1 MIQSPIALWKAR
13 VNLHHNQSL
22 LAMEKEPL
30 LDFWA
35 ESAKRFEA
43 DPYRTDDLVLN
54 AVQEII
60 PESRSVLDVGGGTGR
75 FAIPIALNG
84 REVTVIDQS
93 PAMLGVLQSQIES
106 YKIPNITMVQGSFQ
120 SVSIPVMDVVF
131 CAHVLYTIEHIEQ
144 FVKLLDVAGSH
155 KIIVIMFE
163 KSPQSELADVW
174 HFIHG
179 EQRVTLPGAVEFL
192 KILQSMGIKGV
203 SVETIEVAPYYY
215 QSFDEAFEMVC
226 QKIFVNPDSWKGEK
240 LQHNL
245 RDYLEDCSGK
255 YLVKNSISRNNLIMS
270 WEKS

>member
-1 MIQSPIALWKAR
+1 MIQSPIASWKAR
-13 VNLHHNQSL
+13 VNLHHHQSL
-22 LAMEKEPL
+22 SAMEAEPL

-75 FAIPIALNG
+75 FAIPIALKA
-84 REVTVIDQS
+84 RAVTVIDQS
-93 PAMLGVLQSQIES
+93 PAMLAVLESQIES
-106 YKIPNITMVQGSFQ
+106 YKIPNITIVQGSFE
-120 SVSIPVMDVVF
+120 SISIPVMDVVF
-131 CAHVLYTIEHIEQ
+131 CAHVLYTIEHIEK
-144 FVKLLDVAGSH
+144 FIKLLDLAGSH

-163 KSPQSELADVW
+163 RSPQSELADVW

-203 SVETIEVAPYYY
+203 SVETVEVAPSYY

-226 QKIFVNPDSWKGEK
+226 QKIFVNPDSWKGQK
-240 LQHNL
+240 LQRNL
-245 RDYLEDCSGK
+245 SDYLEDYDGK
-255 YLVKNSISRNNLIMS
+255 YIVKNSISRKNLIMS